1 MASGTADLQRD
12 LGGAIMHG
20 RPSARCSQPAT
31 RPPFPAQI
39 AAWTR
44 ASRRARPRRSKSFA
58 SAEAAQQHLQYLDV
72 IIAGAR
78 QAFLDGDDWAYTA
91 GVVSILLGAALVYL
105 AFPKKAEEDV
115 LLAAYHDEDTG
126 VAAPRVTCPWEQR
139 TWEPLV
145 DG

>member
-1 MASGTADLQRD
+1 M
-12 LGGAIMHG
+12 
-20 RPSARCSQPAT
+20 
-31 RPPFPAQI
+31 
-39 AAWTR
+39 
-44 ASRRARPRRSKSFA
+44 
-58 SAEAAQQHLQYLDV
+58 

-126 VAAPRVTCPWEQR
+126 AGRAPRDVSLGAEDVGA
-139 TWEPLV
+139 LV